1 MEIRRRTK
9 PVSNSV
15 VGSATTVP
23 DARLRPEPS
32 DRSLR
37 ARASLSRQFRG
48 ERRRPAARGPPPHG
62 GHADFPGH
70 RTRKGAAEG
79 PLRPRHNEHQTR
91 EEALFELQLA
101 TLPATGKLA

>member
-37 ARASLSRQFRG
+37 IRASLSRPFRG
-48 ERRRPAARGPPPHG
+48 ERRRPAARGPPPDG
-62 GHADFPGH
+62 EQADFPRAPHTKRRG
-70 RTRKGAAEG
+70 RSVYFDRAITNTR
-79 PLRPRHNEHQTR
+79 PLKRPCSSYS
-91 EEALFELQLA
+91 
-101 TLPATGKLA
+101 